1 MDTEPHQHHASP
13 AEVTLSQYVAA
24 RYARGG
30 STYGPLS
37 QPEIIPIRLS
47 DDEYF
52 SHTHLHPGGT
62 RPGANP
68 LALARTAVYLLD
80 DRPDDCT
87 MPDLLRQPTFPRAY
101 RADAHSTGGWRN
113 LVADAS
119 RNGHP
124 AVDHGQHSPQKSN
137 GKRFARRVS
146 RFAGSRRACYRG

>member
-52 SHTHLHPGGT
+52 SHTHLYPGGT
-62 RPGANP
+62 RPGANA
-68 LALARTAVYLLD
+68 LALARTAVHLLHD
-80 DRPDDCT
+80 CPDDCT
-87 MPDLLRQPTFPRAY
+87 MPDLLRQPAFPRAY
-101 RADAHSTGGWRN
+101 RADAHSTGGWHN
-113 LVADAS
+113 LVAYAS
-119 RNGHP
+119 PNGHP
-124 AVDHGQHSPQKSN
+124 AGDRGQNFPQKSN
-137 GKRFARRVS
+137 SKKFARRGS
-146 RFAGSRRACYRG
+146 GFAGSRLACYRR